1 MKEKE
6 MAGVVQQ
13 CGVER
18 TEEVHAGILKITV
31 GRGGG
36 VIWSASKTLGQ
47 SLIRK

>member
-6 MAGVVQQ
+6 KAGIVQQ

-18 TEEVHAGILKITV
+18 TEGAHAGILKRTV

-36 VIWSASKTLGQ
+36 ASGQ
-47 SLIRK
+47 PAER